1 MTFRAVNMSGFFP
14 SHAETKTI
22 VHFDRCFVLLLLLI
36 LSQATTALWPAS
48 THAHTTI
55 ITEHHHHY
63 YTTTKPTVPTI
74 NSPPP
79 EPSKFSPYDFTEE
92 DLVMP
97 VREEV
102 KAGRASGWYEVV
114 KLVCCFC
121 VGLLL
126 RWLFG
131 L

>member
-1 MTFRAVNMSGFFP
+1 MSPFW
-14 SHAETKTI
+14 T
-22 VHFDRCFVLLLLLI
+22 LLLLLI
-36 LSQATTALWPAS
+36 LSQAATALWPAS
-48 THAHTTI
+48 THAHTTT

-63 YTTTKPTVPTI
+63 HTTTIFKPTVPTI
-74 NSPPP
+74 SSPPP
-79 EPSKFSPYDFTEE
+79 EPSNFSPYDFTEE
-92 DLVMP
+92 DLVNA

-114 KLVCCFC
+114 KIVCCFC